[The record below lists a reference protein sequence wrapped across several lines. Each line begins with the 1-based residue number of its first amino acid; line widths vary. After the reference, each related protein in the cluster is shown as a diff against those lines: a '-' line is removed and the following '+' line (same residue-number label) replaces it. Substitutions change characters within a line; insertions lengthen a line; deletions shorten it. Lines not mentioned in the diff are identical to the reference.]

1 MKVATKTACAVVAL
15 GLAILISGCSSTTV
29 TPEALPTGA
38 QFESDNPDANVFTDD
53 AGNELQVGDDL
64 PLPAD
69 WPVGVP
75 TPVGK
80 LIAVS
85 VVDSSTA
92 VATWQIEGD
101 MLIVEANY
109 VAELEKAGFAATQS
123 TDLSTDTISVYTAM
137 GNGLDITI
145 SATLGAE
152 STDPSELTVLIN
164 PAM

>member
-1 MKVATKTACAVVAL
+1 MKTVVAL
-15 GLAILISGCSSTTV
+15 VALGSLVILTGCSSTTE
-29 TPEALPTGA
+29 TPEVAVTGA

-64 PLPAD
+64 PIPAN
-69 WPVGVP
+69 WPVTVP
-75 TPVGK
+75 TPDGK

-85 VVDSSTA
+85 VVDDSTA

-101 MLIVEANY
+101 MLSVEADY
-109 VAELEKAGFAATQS
+109 VLQLEAAGFSASQS
-123 TDLSTDTISVYTAM
+123 TDLSTDTINVYTAI

-152 STDPSELTVLIN
+152 TTDPSELTVLIN